1 MLAAANQ
8 CCFSYAAVLQ
18 SAEGFFFAY
27 IFLLSQDVHSPQG
40 KIQRDRCE
48 IEFRNCDAYLNRM
61 VFYWVYSSQ
70 SMYTGGFIDMM
81 RSLLDL
87 IRLFAAVAM
96 MMDWFLPARDGAAD
110 NLQSP

>member
-8 CCFSYAAVLQ
+8 RCFSYAAVLQ

-27 IFLLSQDVHSPQG
+27 TFLLSQDVHSPQG
-40 KIQRDRCE
+40 KIQRDRCG
-48 IEFRNCDAYLNRM
+48 IEFKNCDAYLNRM

-81 RSLLDL
+81 RILLDL
-87 IRLFAAVAM
+87 IRFFATVAM
-96 MMDWFLPARDGAAD
+96 MMNWFSSCTR
-110 NLQSP
+110 